1 MAFGRVVRLFVGNFA
16 LGNMD
21 TEDAKRIDG
30 LDIEFS
36 VTRSIEFWDNAA
48 TITLYNPS
56 PDTLRYVMRTGASVI
71 LQAGHEDETVG
82 NIFVGQIARVETHRE
97 GPDIVTAM
105 TCKSARG
112 AYYQLVKLSCDVR
125 FRKGSTFRECLQY
138 MADYAGVAL
147 RAGADLDAL
156 DGALSRNFQAS
167 GSFPGVFENFVR
179 TVLKPEAKLGA
190 FFDNNEI
197 LILGENNHVEIEHIA
212 LYYDTGLL
220 SASEIRDEGDNDING
235 GGDAYHMMT
244 GIQELE
250 KKYRLDEH
258 APKVQEVD
266 RKRRVR
272 FRAILSPKFC
282 PNARVELDSTTG
294 DSYDSVLAVQGLFS
308 IDSVEFNGGTT
319 GSDFTVECEAVE
331 VTE

>member
-1 MAFGRVVRLFVGNFA
+1 MAFGRVVRLFVGNFQ

-21 TEDAKRIDG
+21 TAEARRIDG

-48 TITLYNPS
+48 NITVYNPS
-56 PDTLRYVMRTGASVI
+56 PDTLKYLMRTGASAV

-82 NIFVGQIARVETHRE
+82 NIFVGQIARVETRRE
-97 GPDIVTAM
+97 GPDIVTNII
-105 TCKSARG
+105 CKSARG

-125 FRKGSTFRECLQY
+125 FEKGATFRRCLQDL
-138 MADYAGVAL
+138 ADYAGVAL
-147 RAGADLDAL
+147 RAGAGLEAL
-156 DGALSRNFQAS
+156 DGTLRRPFQAS
-167 GSFPGVFENFVR
+167 GSFPGVFTHFVL

-197 LILGENNHVEIEHIA
+197 LIIGENNHLEIEHIA

-220 SASEIRDEGDNDING
+220 SATEIRDEGDNDING
-235 GGDAYHMMT
+235 GGDAYHMMA
-244 GIQELE
+244 GIPELE
-250 KKYRLDEH
+250 KKYDLEKN
-258 APKVQEVD
+258 APKIKEVD
-266 RKRRVR
+266 RRRRVR

-282 PNARVELDSTTG
+282 PNARVELDSSTG
-294 DSYDSVLAVQGLFS
+294 DGYDGVLAVKGLFS
-308 IDSVEFNGGTT
+308 IDKVEFNGGTT

-331 VTE
+331 TT

>member
-21 TEDAKRIDG
+21 TENARRVDG

-56 PDTLRYVMRTGASVI
+56 PDTLKYMMRTGASIV

-82 NIFVGQIARVETHRE
+82 NIFVGQIARVETSRE
-97 GPDIVTAM
+97 GPDIVTTM

-112 AYYQLVKLSCDVR
+112 AYYQLVKLACDVR
-125 FRKGSTFRECLQY
+125 FDKGTTFRSCLQDL
-138 MADYAGVAL
+138 ADYAGVAL
-147 RAGADLDAL
+147 RAGPDLGAL
-156 DGALSRNFQAS
+156 DGRLRRPFQAS
-167 GSFPGVFENFVR
+167 GSFPGVFTHFVR
-179 TVLKPEAKLGA
+179 SVLKPEAKLGA

-197 LILGENNHVEIEHIA
+197 LVIGAKNHVEIEHIV
-212 LYYDTGLL
+212 LYYDTGLI
-220 SASEIRDEGDNDING
+220 SATEIRDEGDNDING

-244 GIQELE
+244 GIPELE
-250 KKYRLDEH
+250 KKYDLNKK
-258 APKVQEVD
+258 APKVRDVD
-266 RKRRVR
+266 RRRRVR
-272 FRAILSPKFC
+272 FRALLSPKFC
-282 PNARVELDSTTG
+282 PNARVELDSARG
-294 DSYDSVLAVQGLFS
+294 DSYDGVLAVQGLFS
-308 IDSVEFNGGTT
+308 IDRVEFNGGTT

-331 VTE
+331 IEQ